1 MIDNLLWSLITLQ
14 IAMGAFDTLY
24 HHELTERLAWRPS
37 QARELRLHAVR
48 NLFYAVIFLTFGWSE
63 PHGVLAWILIALLG
77 IEICITL
84 WDFVEEDMTRALP
97 GSERINHTL
106 LALNYGAI
114 LVLAAPVL
122 LTWAGLPTGLVAANH
137 GVWSWLCLIA
147 AVGVALF
154 ALRDWM
160 AATRAPN
167 LVARDAATLA
177 ADIRGRKRI
186 LVTGGTGF
194 VGRRLVAAL
203 VGAGHEVTVLTRNPQ
218 KALGLAVPL
227 KIVTDLTD
235 LADDTKLDA
244 IINLSGEPVA
254 DGLWTAAKRR
264 RIIASR
270 VDGLRDIEAL
280 VARLTDRPEVLVSA
294 SAIGWYGVRDATPLD
309 EEDAPTA
316 CFTHEA
322 CRLAEAAA
330 EALEDQGLRV
340 VTLRIGLVLGIEG
353 GLLARLLTPFEFG
366 LGGPIGD
373 GRQIMSW
380 IALDDLVR
388 LIVHAIEAFDLSGP
402 VNATAPQPVSNAEFS
417 RALGKA
423 LGRPSFLRVPAW
435 PLRLTLGDFG
445 REILLGGQNVVPEK
459 AFASAFV
466 FEFPT
471 IGQALTATLGSAV
484 PKSGTQPKP
493 GDRSDLTTEHRP
505 A

>member
-1 MIDNLLWSLITLQ
+1 MIDNLLWSLIALQ

-24 HHELTERLAWRPS
+24 HHELSERLAWRPS

-48 NLFYAVIFLTFGWSE
+48 NLFYAVIFLTLGWSE
-63 PHGVLAWILIALLG
+63 PRGILAWGLIALLA

-97 GSERINHTL
+97 ASERINHTL

-137 GVWSWLCLIA
+137 GAWSWLCLIA
-147 AVGVALF
+147 AFAVALF
-154 ALRDWM
+154 ALRDWL
-160 AATRAPN
+160 AAARAPR
-167 LVARDAATLA
+167 LMARDAAPLA
-177 ADIRGRKRI
+177 VDLQGRKRI
-186 LVTGGTGF
+186 LITGGTGF

-203 VGAGHEVTVLTRNPQ
+203 VGAGHDVTVLTRNPQ

-227 KIVTDLTD
+227 KIVTDLAD

-244 IINLSGEPVA
+244 IINLAGEPVA

-270 VDGLRDIEAL
+270 VDGLADINAL
-280 VARLTDRPEVLVSA
+280 VSRLTGRPEVLVSA

-309 EEDAPTA
+309 EEDAPVA
-316 CFTHEA
+316 CFTHES

-330 EALEDQGLRV
+330 ETLEEQGLRV
-340 VTLRIGLVLGIEG
+340 VNLRIGLVLGIEG

-373 GRQIMSW
+373 GRQFMSW

-388 LIVHAIEAFDLSGP
+388 LIVHAIDAFDLSGP
-402 VNATAPQPVSNAEFS
+402 VNATAPQPVSNTEFS

-423 LGRPSFLRVPAW
+423 LGRPAFLRVPAW
-435 PLRLTLGDFG
+435 PLRLVLGDFA

-459 AFASAFV
+459 AFASAFS

-471 IGQALTATLGSAV
+471 IGQALAATLGPTK
-484 PKSGTQPKP
+484 PKSGARSTP
-493 GDRSDLTTEHRP
+493 GDRADLTTEHKP

>member
-1 MIDNLLWSLITLQ
+1 MIDNLLWSLIALQ

-48 NLFYAVIFLTFGWSE
+48 NLFYAVIFLTLGWSE
-63 PHGVLAWILIALLG
+63 PRGVLAWVLIALLG
-77 IEICITL
+77 VEICITL

-97 GSERINHTL
+97 ASERINHTL

-114 LVLAAPVL
+114 LVLAGPVL
-122 LTWAGLPTGLVAANH
+122 LAWAGLPTGLGAAYH
-137 GVWSWLCLIA
+137 GAWSWLCLVA
-147 AVGVALF
+147 ALAVVLFGV
-154 ALRDWM
+154 RDWL
-160 AATRAPN
+160 AAARAPR
-167 LVARDAATLA
+167 LVAGDAASLA
-177 ADIRGRKRI
+177 MDLQGRKRI

-203 VGAGHEVTVLTRNPQ
+203 VGAGHDVTVLTRNPQ
-218 KALGLAVPL
+218 KACGLAMPL
-227 KIVTDLTD
+227 KIVTELAD

-244 IINLSGEPVA
+244 IINLAGEPVA

-270 VDGLRDIEAL
+270 VDGLADIGAL
-280 VARLTDRPEVLVSA
+280 VTRLNERPDVLVSA

-309 EEDAPTA
+309 EEDAPVD
-316 CFTHEA
+316 CFTHES

-330 EALEDQGLRV
+330 EALEEQGLRV
-340 VTLRIGLVLGIEG
+340 VNLRIGLVIGIEG

-388 LIVHAIEAFDLSGP
+388 LIVHAVDAFDLSGP

-423 LGRPSFLRVPAW
+423 LGRPAFLRVPAW
-435 PLRLTLGDFG
+435 PLRVALGDFA

-459 AFASAFV
+459 AFASAFS
-466 FEFPT
+466 FLHPT
-471 IGQALTATLGSAV
+471 IDLALAATLGTRTSNSAA
-484 PKSGTQPKP
+484 QPKP
-493 GDRSDLTTEHRP
+493 DDGPGLPMERR
-505 A
+505 AA